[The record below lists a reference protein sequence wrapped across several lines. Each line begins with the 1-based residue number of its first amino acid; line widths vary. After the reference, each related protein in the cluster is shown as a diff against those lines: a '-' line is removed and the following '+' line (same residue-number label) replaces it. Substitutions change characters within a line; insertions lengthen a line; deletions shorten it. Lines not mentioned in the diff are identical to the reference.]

1 MKINVSEFEA
11 KFGLLQAF
19 DCVDGMH
26 IAVLCPT
33 EHGRDCFCYEQFF
46 NLCTGFFKWKRT
58 FTSVECRWPGSVHE
72 WL

>member
-46 NLCTGFFKWKRT
+46 NLCTGFFK
-58 FTSVECRWPGSVHE
+58 
-72 WL
+72 